1 MSKTASIV
9 IILVLCCLVGVNYR
23 DYKKREQLEGQLKE
37 DSIEMRD
44 LIMDNFQQKQRQAE
58 SISKDQVKAIIM
70 ETFESGVRCTISAME
85 ESPGETNHS
94 VIFQKASMLYAG
106 LLRESQ
112 KRLDES
118 RASTNKNAIVTGIK

>member
-23 DYKKREQLEGQLKE
+23 DYRERRSLEAEIARLKE
-37 DSIEMRD
+37 
-44 LIMDNFQQKQRQAE
+44 LQAE
-58 SISKDQVKAIIM
+58 SISKDQIKAVIM

-118 RASTNKNAIVTGIK
+118 RAPMSNNAIVTGIK